1 MNNYYSS
8 NPTFYIGIACIIFG
22 FSEGEISLLLL
33 KRNFEPAMGEWS
45 LMGGFVQKDESVDDA
60 AKRVLAELTGLENV
74 YMEQVGTFGAIDRDP
89 GERVISVAYYALI
102 NINEYDRKLV
112 QKHNAYWVNINEL
125 PELIFD
131 HPQMVEKARKL
142 MQQKASVEP
151 IGFNLLPKLFTLSQL
166 QSLYEAIYG
175 EAMDKRNFRKRVAE
189 MDYIEINMLEELKE
203 KVFHAN
209 LELVKHGLVIF
220 TWGNVSA
227 IDRETGL
234 VVIKPSG
241 VSYDD
246 MKAEDMVVVDLEGKV
261 VEGRLKP
268 SSDTPTHVVL
278 YKAFPEIG
286 GVVHTHSTYATAWAQ
301 AGCDIPNIGTTHADY
316 FHDAIPCT
324 ADMTEAEVK
333 GAYEL
338 ETGNVIVKRF
348 EGLNPVHTPGVL
360 VKNHGPFSWGKN
372 AQDAV
377 HNAVV
382 MEQVAKMASIA
393 YTVNPNLTM
402 NPLLIEKHFSRKHG
416 PNAYYG
422 Q

>member
-1 MNNYYSS
+1 
-8 NPTFYIGIACIIFG
+8 
-22 FSEGEISLLLL
+22 
-33 KRNFEPAMGEWS
+33 
-45 LMGGFVQKDESVDDA
+45 
-60 AKRVLAELTGLENV
+60 
-74 YMEQVGTFGAIDRDP
+74 
-89 GERVISVAYYALI
+89 
-102 NINEYDRKLV
+102 
-112 QKHNAYWVNINEL
+112 
-125 PELIFD
+125 
-131 HPQMVEKARKL
+131 
-142 MQQKASVEP
+142 
-151 IGFNLLPKLFTLSQL
+151 
-166 QSLYEAIYG
+166 
-175 EAMDKRNFRKRVAE
+175 
-189 MDYIEINMLEELKE
+189 MLEELKE

-227 IDRETGL
+227 IDHETGL

-246 MKAEDMVVVDLEGKV
+246 MKAEDMVVVDLDGKV

-348 EGLNPVHTPGVL
+348 RRPEPCTYTGSIGQE
-360 VKNHGPFSWGKN
+360 SWAFLLGKRCDMM
-372 AQDAV
+372 Q
-377 HNAVV
+377 
-382 MEQVAKMASIA
+382 
-393 YTVNPNLTM
+393 YTM
-402 NPLLIEKHFSRKHG
+402 
-416 PNAYYG
+416 